1 MPAHT
6 SPMIALTQAALLV
19 FAILAGVYVD
29 LWLSIFILIGGVA
42 LYLWNGR

>member
-6 SPMIALTQAALLV
+6 SPMIALTQAALVALAV
-19 FAILAGVYVD
+19 LAGIYVD
-29 LWLSIFILIGGVA
+29 LWLSIFILMGGVA